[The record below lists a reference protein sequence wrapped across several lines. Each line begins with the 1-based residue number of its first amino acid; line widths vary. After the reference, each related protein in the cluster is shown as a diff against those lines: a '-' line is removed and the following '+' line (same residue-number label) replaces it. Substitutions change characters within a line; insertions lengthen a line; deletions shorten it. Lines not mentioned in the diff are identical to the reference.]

1 MTSAVVLSPRRRAVP
16 RNAAEAKDASIQ
28 CQWLTPRH
36 EPDGYCACRAL
47 GRDARERRKQETCQC
62 DRHGAIGVM
71 SKLPRRRVSAVDVV
85 SHGRRRVIAGASAS
99 EW

>member
-1 MTSAVVLSPRRRAVP
+1 MKRASSCHRRDAAVP
-16 RNAAEAKDASIQ
+16 RSAAEARDASIQ

-36 EPDGYCACRAL
+36 EPDGYCACLAL
-47 GRDARERRKQETCQC
+47 GQDARRRRKQETCQFE
-62 DRHGAIGVM
+62 RHGAIGVM

-85 SHGRRRVIAGASAS
+85 SHDRRRVIVAASAS